1 MINKF
6 LYAYTKA
13 KKNSPRCMCLF
24 RIGDNYEVYYEDAGW
39 LNAVIS
45 LPVQTRKLPQNKIVE
60 VCVIKVD
67 DIDSIIKR
75 LHEFGIGT
83 RLSEQRAS
91 NGDFD
96 IVYDDY
102 YYYEL
107 PDQGVYMSV

>member
-13 KKNSPRCMCLF
+13 KKNSPRSMCLF
-24 RIGDNYEVYYEDAGW
+24 RVGNNYEVYYEDAGW

-45 LPVQTRKLPQNKIVE
+45 VPVQTRKLSQNKIVE

-75 LHEFGIGT
+75 LHELGIGT

-96 IVYDDY
+96 IVCDD

-107 PDQGVYMSV
+107 PN

>member
-13 KKNSPRCMCLF
+13 KRNNPRSMCLF
-24 RIGDNYEVYYEDAGW
+24 RIGDNYEVYYKDAGR
-39 LNAVIS
+39 LNAVTNV
-45 LPVQTRKLPQNKIVE
+45 PVQTRKLPQNTIVE

-75 LHEFGIGT
+75 LHEFGIET
-83 RLSEQRAS
+83 RLSEQRES
-91 NGDFD
+91 KGDFD
-96 IVYDDY
+96 IVCDD

-107 PDQGVYMSV
+107 PD